1 MKGNINGKERK
12 MGRKIKEDIKTKKEE
27 KNHKKMQNTTYKTKK
42 KILWGASPP
51 APPTNNSSGVLNP
64 PALTQNK
71 ILMAFTPL
79 HLP

>member
-1 MKGNINGKERK
+1 MEREEKWGNKKE
-12 MGRKIKEDIKTKKEE
+12 EIKTKKEE
-27 KNHKKMQNTTYKTKK
+27 KRHKKMQHFTYKTKK
-42 KILWGASPP
+42 KFLRGASPP
-51 APPTNNSSGVLNP
+51 STPTNNSSGVLNP

>member
-1 MKGNINGKERK
+1 MEREEK
-12 MGRKIKEDIKTKKEE
+12 WEEQKRGDKDKKGRKKAL
-27 KNHKKMQNTTYKTKK
+27 KMQHFTYKTKK
-42 KILWGASPP
+42 KFCRGLRPP